1 MTTLLLIRHAQ
12 NEWVRTGRLAGWTPE
27 VHLNDKGH
35 EQANLLGQRLASA
48 KLSAIYSSPLIRCVE
63 TARAVAEHHPSLEV
77 IEEAGIG
84 EVQFGDWQGKKLS
97 QLRRKRIW
105 EVVQRYPSGM
115 QFPGGETFPQMQRR
129 AVDACEMLAKR
140 HPGGR
145 VAIFSH
151 SDVIKAIVANYL
163 GVHLDLFQ
171 RINVSTASISVVR
184 LGRTGPFVQTVSD
197 TGHLAPPF
205 KPENKE
211 ED

>member
-12 NEWVRTGRLAGWTPE
+12 NEWVRTGKLAGWTPE
-27 VHLNDKGH
+27 VHLNDTGR
-35 EQANLLGQRLASA
+35 EQAKLLGQRLASG
-48 KLSAIYSSPLIRCVE
+48 KLSAIYTSPLVRCRE
-63 TARAVAEHHPSLEV
+63 TAQAVAAHHPQLEV

-84 EVQFGDWQGKKLS
+84 EVQFGDWQGKRLS

-115 QFPGGETFPQMQRR
+115 QFPNGETFPQMQHR
-129 AVDACEMLAKR
+129 AVETCERLAKT

-145 VAIFSH
+145 IAIFSH
-151 SDVIKAIVANYL
+151 SDVVKAIVAHYL

-184 LGRTGPFVQTVSD
+184 LGRVGPFVQTVSD
-197 TGHLAPPF
+197 TGHLVPPF
-205 KPENKE
+205 NQAEQKE
-211 ED
+211 S